1 MYYYIKGELAAK
13 GSNYVVVDAA
23 GVGYMIYT
31 PAGNIEKAGAV
42 GSEIIMYT
50 YLNVREDIMELYGFI
65 TPEEKEMFLRLISVS
80 GVGPKAALAIL
91 TVSTPQQL
99 AAAIIKGDTRL
110 ITKAQGVGPK
120 AAQRI
125 ILELKDKIDAND
137 LGIDQDGAE
146 LPEQGELITDAK
158 AEAMS
163 ALIALGYSSSEAR
176 SALSKLDSGLSTEEL
191 IKQALARL
199 M

>member
-176 SALSKLDSGLSTEEL
+176 SALSRLDSGLSTEEL

>member
-176 SALSKLDSGLSTEEL
+176 SALSRLDSGLSTEEL
-191 IKQALARL
+191 IKQALVRL

>member
-120 AAQRI
+120 A
-125 ILELKDKIDAND
+125 
-137 LGIDQDGAE
+137 
-146 LPEQGELITDAK
+146 EQGELITDAK

-176 SALSKLDSGLSTEEL
+176 SALSRLDSGLSTEEL